1 VRKLIVVVLLLVMLP
16 VLACSF
22 SLGAGSEPGLKT
34 AVVCQD
40 LSADYEPVGPT
51 DVFSQDQDFYVSV
64 QYSGLEEGQVI
75 GIEWFFEDESLYKVT
90 VPLEAGNAGDAYAGF
105 TLTNSDPWPV
115 GNYHADISL
124 DGEFDHAVEFLV
136 Q

>member
-1 VRKLIVVVLLLVMLP
+1 VRKLVAVVTLLVILP
-16 VLACSF
+16 VAACSF
-22 SLGAGSEPGLKT
+22 NLGTSGEPGLKT

-51 DVFSQDQDFYVSV
+51 DVFSQDDDFYISV
-64 QYSGLEEGQVI
+64 QYSSLEEGQVV
-75 GIEWFFEDESLYKVT
+75 GIEWFFGDDSLYKVT
-90 VPLEAGNAGDAYAGF
+90 VPLEAGNAGDGYAGF

-115 GNYHADISL
+115 GNYHANISL
-124 DGEFDHAVEFLV
+124 DGEFDHTVEFHV